1 MDKKEENK
9 ESLLTT
15 FLRSFH
21 STLSSETTEARGKL
35 LLWNDFLEQMS
46 NMIDQKIL
54 SYCKEHKCDYIN
66 GNCTFT
72 GTLEGNEFDQVT
84 VLNVDVLLYFTA
96 PQENKAL
103 RLPLHTQRFY
113 HDFDLE
119 NEETLDALRKVLRE
133 QLVIEIA
140 APDDTPKQKG

>member
-1 MDKKEENK
+1 MDKKEDNK
-9 ESLLTT
+9 EGLFNT

-21 STLSSETTEARGKL
+21 GALSSEKTEAKEKL
-35 LLWNDFLEQMS
+35 LLWDEFLEQMS

-54 SYCKEHKCDYIN
+54 SYCKEHKCAYIN

-72 GTLEGNEFDQVT
+72 GTLEGTEFDKVT
-84 VLNVDVLLYFTA
+84 VLNIDALLYFTV

-103 RLPLHTQRFY
+103 RLPLHTQRYY

-119 NEETLDALRKVLRE
+119 NENTLEALRKIIKE
-133 QLVIEIA
+133 QLIIEIA
-140 APDDTPKQKG
+140 APDDTMYKKG

>member
-9 ESLLTT
+9 ESLLTS

-21 STLSSETTEARGKL
+21 STLSSETTETRGKL
-35 LLWNDFLEQMS
+35 LLWNEFLEQMS

-133 QLVIEIA
+133 QLVIDIA
-140 APDDTPKQKG
+140 SPDDTPKQKG